1 MQWIECRV
9 HTTHAAHELIA
20 QLFITHGANGTVLED
35 SRGKDF
41 TPEPWTDIIGK
52 PKTEHLPTDGVVV
65 KAYFPDDGTLE
76 ATLSAVKKD
85 LVQLEATTNQPVAQ
99 TEILLTTV
107 HEEDWAEAWKAYY
120 KPVQVSETMSIVR
133 TWESYEK
140 RREDEHVITMD
151 PGMAFGTGTHE
162 TTLLCLQA
170 LEHIVNDGDTVI
182 DVGTGSGILSIAAAK
197 LGAKAVHAVDLDP
210 LAVQVAKE
218 NSEANNVSER
228 ITIEQRDLL
237 SESSNEQK
245 ADIVV
250 ANLLAHLVIALAPDI
265 HRHLKVGG
273 KLVVSGIIK
282 QKEQEVIDVLKQE
295 NFQIDDVLEQKD
307 WVAIRCRLTEVGG
320 E

>member
-133 TWESYEK
+133 LGKVMRNVEK
-140 RREDEHVITMD
+140 MNTSSQW
-151 PGMAFGTGTHE
+151 
-162 TTLLCLQA
+162 TLVWHLGQV
-170 LEHIVNDGDTVI
+170 HMKQPYSVY
-182 DVGTGSGILSIAAAK
+182 K
-197 LGAKAVHAVDLDP
+197 L
-210 LAVQVAKE
+210 
-218 NSEANNVSER
+218 
-228 ITIEQRDLL
+228 
-237 SESSNEQK
+237 
-245 ADIVV
+245 
-250 ANLLAHLVIALAPDI
+250 
-265 HRHLKVGG
+265 
-273 KLVVSGIIK
+273 
-282 QKEQEVIDVLKQE
+282 
-295 NFQIDDVLEQKD
+295 
-307 WVAIRCRLTEVGG
+307 
-320 E
+320 